1 MPFVS
6 KNIKNTFGRCW
17 SSWPNSEVLLARR
30 KINDMVHYILFFC
43 FSNFCVFNPSCLH
56 RTEEVNKTVQKLR
69 FGEPLIE
76 EILNYTGPHP
86 AANIGAKPQ
95 PIQIFAEPFLRL
107 TERHYSSL
115 LPKNSGRG
123 WKGCQKTE
131 ECVPCTHLLQPQG
144 WNGNKL

>member
-6 KNIKNTFGRCW
+6 KNIKYTFGRCW
-17 SSWPNSEVLLARR
+17 SSWPNSEVLLALRNSMIWS
-30 KINDMVHYILFFC
+30 KTYFFH
-43 FSNFCVFNPSCLH
+43 FSNFCVFNPSCLY

-69 FGEPLIE
+69 LGETLIE

-95 PIQIFAEPFLRL
+95 AIQILAEPFLRL

-123 WKGCQKTE
+123 RKECQKTE
-131 ECVPCTHLLQPQG
+131 KCVPCNLLQPQG
-144 WNGNKL
+144 WIGNKL